1 MEAYTTDEPIYAL
14 ATAFAPSALS
24 VVRTSGDDCI
34 QMVSRIFS
42 SKKRLL
48 AVEST
53 ALVHGYLQ
61 TLEGERIDEVV
72 LSVYRKGHGY
82 TGEEAVEISA
92 HGSLS
97 GLRRIFRALEA
108 AGFRKAKRGEFTFR
122 AFMHGR
128 MDLTQAEAVE
138 EIISSRSELSQAK
151 ALDRLEGRL
160 RKKLED
166 YREKLLLILSSL
178 EVQLDY
184 AEDEIPEDWVF
195 PEDEVDEIIT
205 GLERLLASY
214 DSSRLFREGAKVVLA
229 GSTNA
234 GKSSL
239 FNLLMKEN
247 RAIVSAVP
255 GTTRDYIEAWSE
267 IRGIPVRLYDTAG
280 LRDSGDEIESEGIRR
295 SEKLMEEADLVLFLV
310 DPTDPKLPEKKMDN
324 MIVLYSKSDLERS
337 EGLSIS
343 SETGEGIENLFDEIE
358 SFLTKGARELDEIVI
373 DSERQRD
380 EIRACLETLRAVKAI
395 RRDTSVDVYALY
407 FQSALTSIGT
417 ITGEVTG
424 EELLETLFSRFCVGK

>member
-24 VVRTSGDDCI
+24 VIRTSGDDCI
-34 QMVSRIFS
+34 QMISRIFS
-42 SKKRLL
+42 SKKRLMD
-48 AVEST
+48 AKSKT
-53 ALVHGYLQ
+53 LVHGYLE

-72 LSVYRKGHGY
+72 LSVYRKGQGY

-97 GLRRIFRALEA
+97 GLKRIFRALEEV
-108 AGFRKAKRGEFTFR
+108 GFRKAKRGEFTFR

-138 EIISSRSELSQAK
+138 EIISSKSELSQAK

-160 RKKLED
+160 RSRLEE
-166 YREKLLLILSSL
+166 YREKLIYILSSL

-184 AEDEIPEDWVF
+184 AEDEIPEDWIF
-195 PEDEVDEIIT
+195 PEDDVDEMIL
-205 GLERLLASY
+205 GLERLLSSY
-214 DSSRLFREGAKVVLA
+214 DSSRLYREGAKIVLA

-247 RAIVSAVP
+247 RAIVSSIP
-255 GTTRDYIEAWSE
+255 GTTRDYIEAWSN
-267 IRGIPVRLYDTAG
+267 IRGIPVRLFDTAG
-280 LRDSGDEIESEGIRR
+280 LRESEDEVESEGIKR
-295 SEKLMEEADLVLFLV
+295 SEKLMDEADLILFLV
-310 DPTDPKLPEKKMDN
+310 DPLDPMLPEKKRGN
-324 MIVLYSKSDLERS
+324 MIVIYSKSDIEKRD
-337 EGLSIS
+337 GLSIS
-343 SETGEGIENLFDEIE
+343 SETGDGIEELFDKIE
-358 SFLTKGARELDEIVI
+358 DFLSKGATELDEIVI
-373 DSERQRD
+373 DSERQKED
-380 EIRACLETLRAVKAI
+380 IASTLETLRTVRDL

-407 FQSALTSIGT
+407 FQSALETIGA
-417 ITGEVTG
+417 ITGEVTN
-424 EELLETLFSRFCVGK
+424 EELLDTLFSKFCVGK

>member
-24 VVRTSGDDCI
+24 VVRTSGDGCI
-34 QMVSRIFS
+34 QMICRIFS

-48 AVEST
+48 AVEGS
-53 ALVHGYLQ
+53 ALVHGYLE

-97 GLRRIFRALEA
+97 GLRRIFRALESV
-108 AGFRKAKRGEFTFR
+108 GFRQAKRGEFTFR

-138 EIISSRSELSQAK
+138 EIISSRSELSQAR

-160 RKKLED
+160 RRRLEE

-195 PEDEVDEIIT
+195 PEAEVDEIIS
-205 GLERLLASY
+205 GLERLSASF
-214 DSSRLFREGAKVVLA
+214 DSSRLFREGAKIVLA

-247 RAIVSAVP
+247 RAIVSSVP

-280 LRDSGDEIESEGIRR
+280 LRESSDEIESEGIRR
-295 SEKLMEEADLVLFLV
+295 SEKLMQDADLVLFLV
-310 DPTDPKLPEKKMDN
+310 DPTDPRLPERKLDN
-324 MIVLYSKSDLERS
+324 MIVIYSKSDLERG

-343 SETGEGIENLFDEIE
+343 SETGEGIKELLDEIE
-358 SFLTKGARELDEIVI
+358 SFLTRGSRELDEIVI
-373 DSERQRD
+373 DSVRQRD
-380 EIRACLETLRAVKAI
+380 EIRACLETLRAARSL
-395 RRDTSVDVYALY
+395 RRTTSVDVYALY

>member
-34 QMVSRIFS
+34 RMISRLFS

-48 AVEST
+48 AVEGT
-53 ALVHGYLQ
+53 ALVHGYLE

-72 LSVYRKGHGY
+72 LSVYRRGHGY

-97 GLRRIFRALEA
+97 GLKRIFRALESV
-108 AGFRKAKRGEFTFR
+108 GFRKAKRGEFTFR

-166 YREKLLLILSSL
+166 YRERLLLILSSL

-184 AEDEIPEDWVF
+184 AEDEIPEDWLF
-195 PEDEVDEIIT
+195 PEAEVDDIIS

-247 RAIVSAVP
+247 RAIVSSVP

-280 LRDSGDEIESEGIRR
+280 LRVSGDEIESEGIRR
-295 SEKLMEEADLVLFLV
+295 SERLMEEADLVLFLV
-310 DPTDPKLPEKKMDN
+310 DPTDPVLPEKKTDN
-324 MIVLYSKSDLERS
+324 MILIYSKSDLGKS
-337 EGLSIS
+337 GGLSIS
-343 SETGEGIENLFDEIE
+343 SETGEGIDELFDEIE
-358 SFLTKGARELDEIVI
+358 HFLSRGSAELDDIVI

-380 EIRACLETLRAVKAI
+380 EIKSCLETLRAARTL

-407 FQSALTSIGT
+407 FQSALTNIGT

-424 EELLETLFSRFCVGK
+424 EELLDTLFSRFCVGK

>member
-24 VVRTSGDDCI
+24 VVRTSGDNCI
-34 QMVSRIFS
+34 QMISKIFS

-48 AVEST
+48 EAKSKT
-53 ALVHGYLQ
+53 LVHGYLQ
-61 TLEGERIDEVV
+61 TLDGERIDEVV
-72 LSVYRKGHGY
+72 LSVYRKGQGY

-97 GLRRIFRALEA
+97 GLKRIFRALEDV
-108 AGFRKAKRGEFTFR
+108 GFRKAKRGEFTFR

-138 EIISSRSELSQAK
+138 EIISSKSELSQAK

-160 RKKLED
+160 RNRLEE
-166 YREKLLLILSSL
+166 YREKLLYILSSL

-184 AEDEIPEDWVF
+184 AEDEIPEEWIF
-195 PEDEVDEIIT
+195 PEEEVDEIIT
-205 GLERLLASY
+205 GLERLLSSY
-214 DSSRLFREGAKVVLA
+214 DASSLYRDGAKIVLA

-247 RAIVSAVP
+247 RAIVSSIP
-255 GTTRDYIEAWSE
+255 GTTRDYIEAWSD
-267 IRGIPVRLYDTAG
+267 IRGIPIRLYDTAG
-280 LRDSGDEIESEGIRR
+280 LRESADEVESEGIKR
-295 SEKLMEEADLVLFLV
+295 SERLIEEADLILYLV
-310 DPTDPKLPEKKMDN
+310 DPIERKLPKEKREN
-324 MIVLYSKSDLERS
+324 MIILYSKSDIEKG

-343 SETGEGIENLFDEIE
+343 SQSGEGIEELFDEIE
-358 SFLTKGARELDEIVI
+358 AFLTKGGRKLDDIVI
-373 DSERQRD
+373 DSERQRV
-380 EIRACLETLRAVKAI
+380 ELASTLETLRTVRAL

-407 FQSALTSIGT
+407 FQSALEGIGA
-417 ITGEVTG
+417 ITGEVTN
-424 EELLETLFSRFCVGK
+424 EELLDTLFSKFCVGK